1 MYFILEQLINR
12 LKTSLSD
19 PLPGADAQYLM
30 APLHRQRLELEKL
43 NAENYRPSAVMILFC
58 EDSDG
63 TLFIPLTERM
73 TYNGVH
79 SGQVSLPGGKFEA
92 SDVDLMQTALRECYE
107 EIGVSEIDVLG
118 KLTSLFIPVSSFLV
132 HPFIGF
138 CRIKNPIM
146 INQERE
152 VKALVKLP
160 VTALL
165 NDATVKQG
173 EVKVMENMNIKTPW
187 FEVEGLKVWG
197 ATAMILSELK
207 VLLKTIS

>member
-1 MYFILEQLINR
+1 
-12 LKTSLSD
+12 
-19 PLPGADAQYLM
+19 
-30 APLHRQRLELEKL
+30 
-43 NAENYRPSAVMILFC
+43 
-58 EDSDG
+58 
-63 TLFIPLTERM
+63 
-73 TYNGVH
+73 
-79 SGQVSLPGGKFEA
+79 
-92 SDVDLMQTALRECYE
+92 
-107 EIGVSEIDVLG
+107 
-118 KLTSLFIPVSSFLV
+118 
-132 HPFIGF
+132 
-138 CRIKNPIM
+138 M